1 MLHQYEFFCESS
13 IRGYRAYFKEITICI
28 GDILFRE
35 IEKDN
40 EEDEHAVVV
49 KSQDGGIAGHVPVDL
64 SDIFHKFLE
73 DYGEILLE
81 CIGFRYNRGE
91 GKGLELPVDYQFV
104 GNLPYLKIVRTS
116 LKSKGLKLDITKIR
130 PSDAP
135 IALVTFA

>member
-13 IRGYRAYFKEITICI
+13 IRGYHAYFKEITFCI
-28 GDILFRE
+28 GDILFCE

-40 EEDEHAVVV
+40 EHDEHAVVV
-49 KSQDGGIAGHVPVDL
+49 KSQDGGIAGHGPVEP
-64 SDIFHKFLE
+64 SEIFHKFLE
-73 DYGEILLE
+73 DYGEILVE

-91 GKGLELPVDYQFV
+91 GKGLELPVDYQLV

-116 LKSKGLKLDITKIR
+116 LKSKDLKLDITKIR